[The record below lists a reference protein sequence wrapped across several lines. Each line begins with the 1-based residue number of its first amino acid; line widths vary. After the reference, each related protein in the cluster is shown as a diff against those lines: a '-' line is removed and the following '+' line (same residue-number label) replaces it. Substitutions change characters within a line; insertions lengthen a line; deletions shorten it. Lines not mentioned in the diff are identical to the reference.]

1 MLFSGAMTAL
11 VTPFKDN
18 TFDEETFRAF
28 IEWQI
33 SESIHGLVPC
43 GTTGESATLSHGE
56 HERVIE
62 VCIDQAAGRVPVLA
76 GAGSNNTSE
85 AIALTKFAQKA
96 GADGALLIT
105 PYYNKP
111 TQQGLYD
118 HYRAIAN
125 AVEFP
130 LVPYN
135 VPSRTGCNILPSVL
149 CRLADEFPHICG
161 VKEATGDMTQ
171 ASRILEHC
179 PPRFTV
185 MSGDDLT
192 AFPLL
197 ALGGNGVISVTSNI
211 APGRVV
217 AMCNATARGD
227 WETARKC
234 HHELF
239 PLHEAMFIES
249 NPIPVKTALSLMG
262 KMTAEMRLPLCPM
275 SDADL
280 EKLKR
285 VLIDS
290 KIIETEE
297 KNGEEKGEE

>member
-18 TFDEETFRAF
+18 EFDEETFRAF

-76 GAGSNNTSE
+76 GAGSNNTAE

-118 HYRAIAN
+118 HYSAIAK

-135 VPSRTGCNILPSVL
+135 VPSRTGCNMLPPVL

-171 ASRILEHC
+171 ASRILEHS
-179 PPRFTV
+179 PPRFTLL
-185 MSGDDLT
+185 SGDDLT

-197 ALGGNGVISVTSNI
+197 ALGGKGVISVTSNI
-211 APGRVV
+211 APARVV
-217 AMCNATARGD
+217 AMCNAATRGD

-239 PLHEAMFIES
+239 PLSAAMFIES

-262 KMTAEMRLPLCPM
+262 KMSSEMRLPLCQL
-275 SDADL
+275 SAEDL
-280 EKLKR
+280 EKVKKVR
-285 VLIDS
+285 M
-290 KIIETEE
+290 ETGILSEKAESAGAEE
-297 KNGEEKGEE
+297 E